1 MAKRLTDAERKYIE
15 EHFEQLG
22 PSECA
27 RRVGCSRSTARRI
40 GQASSGVRQ
49 KDAPKRPAPEASKDT
64 DLGRL
69 VELRG
74 ILRAALN
81 DAPPAAV
88 AGLAREY
95 RATIEQIERITGG
108 DNDDPVGCA
117 LDSIAARIAAKMP
130 AA

>member
-1 MAKRLTDAERKYIE
+1 MAKKLSDAERRFIV

-22 PSECA
+22 TAECA
-27 RRVGCSRSTARRI
+27 RRVGCSDETVRR
-40 GQASSGVRQ
+40 VRKKAAEAQQ
-49 KDAPKRPAPEASKDT
+49 KSATTGPANVAAKDT

-108 DNDDPVGCA
+108 DKDDPVGGA

-130 AA
+130 AS

>member
-1 MAKRLTDAERKYIE
+1 MAKPLSDAERRFILD
-15 EHFEQLG
+15 HSAQLG
-22 PSECA
+22 TAECA
-27 RRVGCSRSTARRI
+27 RRVGCSEQTVRRVKKRAAEAQQKTATT
-40 GQASSGVRQ
+40 S
-49 KDAPKRPAPEASKDT
+49 PAVPAAKDT

-108 DNDDPVGCA
+108 DNDDPVGGA